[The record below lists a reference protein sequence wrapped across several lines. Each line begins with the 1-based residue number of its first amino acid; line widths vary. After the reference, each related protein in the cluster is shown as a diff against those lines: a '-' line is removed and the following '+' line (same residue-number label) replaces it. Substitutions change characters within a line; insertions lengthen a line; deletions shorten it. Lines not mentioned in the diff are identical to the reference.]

1 MTRLTLHSAY
11 LAFCTI
17 ILLSLAACNRTE
29 TSINEPVAS
38 ENLRI
43 QTQNG
48 EFITLPADNEAISV
62 RTTDP
67 ATTANRTYGFGAAG
81 YSGDIVIKW
90 HELFAEIDRYAAGY
104 RPVPAPRALGYIN
117 LAAYES
123 AVAGMPNYQSL
134 AKKAFNV
141 ALPPIESSKFYYW
154 TACVNSA
161 YYTSIKLFF
170 PNINS
175 DLKAK
180 IERLYATNNQAMT
193 ALASAS
199 VLTRSQKLGE
209 DIANAIYRWSATDV
223 AGHNAYLNP
232 QPADYQR
239 AVGSF
244 LWQPTPPLY
253 GWAAFPY
260 WGKVRAFA
268 ITSREKLALPPS
280 HYIGEFSNTV
290 GSPYYKEL
298 KEVYDRTNAVKS
310 NTSAGIFKDDKW
322 IAEFWSDD
330 NGGETM
336 SPPCRLVSIANQLA
350 RKENL
355 NLEKTLLLYA
365 KMGIS
370 LADAGVAIWN
380 SKYTYNTE
388 RPITGIRRLFDPNWL
403 SALNNS
409 VTGAQGITP
418 PFPGYPS
425 GHSGFGAAG
434 GVVLA
439 HVFGEN
445 YTFTDNTHLG
455 RTEFIGTPRTFTS
468 FKAMAQEDAISRIP
482 LGVHVRMDCTEG
494 VRLGEVV
501 ARKVLA
507 LPWRR

>member
-1 MTRLTLHSAY
+1 
-11 LAFCTI
+11 
-17 ILLSLAACNRTE
+17 LLSLAACNRTE
-29 TSINEPVAS
+29 TISNESVAS
-38 ENLRI
+38 ENPLV
-43 QTQNG
+43 QTKNG
-48 EFITLPADNEAISV
+48 EFIALSADDETLKV
-62 RTTDP
+62 RTFDIVSLI
-67 ATTANRTYGFGAAG
+67 NRSYGFGVAG
-81 YSGDIVIKW
+81 YNGDIVVKW

-123 AVAGMPNYQSL
+123 AVAGMPTYQSL
-134 AKKAFNV
+134 AKKSFNV
-141 ALPPIESSKFYYW
+141 TLPAIDPNKFYHW
-154 TACVNSA
+154 TACVNAS
-161 YYTSIKLFF
+161 YYTSFKLYF
-170 PNINS
+170 PNINA

-180 IERLYATNNQAMT
+180 IEQLYTANNQAI
-193 ALASAS
+193 ANLASAS

-209 DIANAIYRWSATDV
+209 DISNAIYTWSATDV

-232 QPADYQR
+232 QPTDYKR
-239 AVGSF
+239 AVGPF

-260 WGKVRAFA
+260 WGKVRTFA
-268 ITSREKLALPPS
+268 ITSREKVAFPPS
-280 HYIGEFSNTV
+280 YYIGQFSNTV

-298 KEVYDRTNAVKS
+298 KEVYDRTNAAKAG
-310 NTSAGIFKDDKW
+310 TSAGIFKDDKW

-330 NGGETM
+330 NGVETI
-336 SPPCRLVSIANQLA
+336 SPPCRLVAIVNQLT

-365 KMGIS
+365 KMGIT
-370 LADAGVAIWN
+370 LADVGVAIWN

-388 RPITGIRRLFDPNWL
+388 RPVTGIRRIFDPNWL

-409 VTGAQGITP
+409 VTGAKGITP

-434 GVVLA
+434 GAVLA
-439 HVFGEN
+439 QMFGEN

-455 RTEFIGTPRTFTS
+455 RTDFIGTPRTFTS

-501 ARKVLA
+501 ASKVLA
-507 LPWRR
+507 LPWKR